1 MFCFC
6 SPMEPAMS
14 SDWGEDLIRSY
25 PNIFGSAGSNP
36 AHPRVGDGW
45 RSLVGLTIRRL
56 SYAVAAHPKAVLRIT
71 SIEQKYGSLRIH
83 YSGSGIPA
91 AAVDA
96 IENALTMAEAVSEHT
111 CEMCGA
117 PGRLFDDRGMLGA
130 RCRVHSSGRPVVDI
144 PEHD

>member
-1 MFCFC
+1 
-6 SPMEPAMS
+6 MS
-14 SDWGEDLIRSY
+14 SDWRNDLIGSY
-25 PNIFGSAGSNP
+25 PNVFGRARNNP

-45 RSLVGLTIRRL
+45 GSLIGLTVRRL
-56 SYAVAAHPKAVLRIT
+56 SDTIAAHPKAVLRVT
-71 SIEQKYGSLRIH
+71 AIEQKYGSLRIL

-130 RCRVHSSGRPVVDI
+130 RCRMHASGRPVVDI
-144 PEHD
+144 PEQD